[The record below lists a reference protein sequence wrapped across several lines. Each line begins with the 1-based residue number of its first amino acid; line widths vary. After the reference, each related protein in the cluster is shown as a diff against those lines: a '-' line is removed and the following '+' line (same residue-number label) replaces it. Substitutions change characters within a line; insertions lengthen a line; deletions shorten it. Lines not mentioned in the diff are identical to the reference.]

1 MKRVA
6 INGFG
11 RIGRLVLRAL
21 WRDEEVQIV
30 AINDLAPSSTLA
42 HLLEFDSA
50 HGRWEEEV
58 KSVGEALVIGEK
70 RIPVFSEK
78 DPTQLPWGELE
89 VDLVLE
95 CSGVFRTRQG
105 MEGHLRAGAQ
115 KVLLSAPA
123 KDEGI
128 LTLVEGVNDHLLTK
142 EEKLMSNASCTTNCL
157 APVAK
162 VLHQE
167 FGIKRGFMTTVHA
180 YTGDQNLQD
189 GPHRDLRRARAA
201 AASIIPTSTGATQAL
216 GKVMPELAGKLT
228 GMAMRVPVITGSSI
242 DLNVILERPADRESV
257 NRVLEEASRTFLRGI
272 LSYSERPLVSSDI
285 IGDPHAAIVNGD
297 LTEVLDDMVKV
308 VAWYDNEAGYAS
320 RLASMAKKICA
331 L

>member
-105 MEGHLRAGAQ
+105 MEGHLKAGAQ

-216 GKVMPELAGKLT
+216 GKVMPELEGKLT

-242 DLNVILERPADRESV
+242 DLNVVLERPADRESV

-308 VAWYDNEAGYAS
+308 VAWYDNEAGYAA

>member
-11 RIGRLVLRAL
+11 RIGRLVLRVL

-105 MEGHLRAGAQ
+105 
-115 KVLLSAPA
+115 
-123 KDEGI
+123 
-128 LTLVEGVNDHLLTK
+128 
-142 EEKLMSNASCTTNCL
+142 
-157 APVAK
+157 
-162 VLHQE
+162 
-167 FGIKRGFMTTVHA
+167 
-180 YTGDQNLQD
+180 
-189 GPHRDLRRARAA
+189 
-201 AASIIPTSTGATQAL
+201 
-216 GKVMPELAGKLT
+216 
-228 GMAMRVPVITGSSI
+228 
-242 DLNVILERPADRESV
+242 
-257 NRVLEEASRTFLRGI
+257 
-272 LSYSERPLVSSDI
+272 
-285 IGDPHAAIVNGD
+285 
-297 LTEVLDDMVKV
+297 
-308 VAWYDNEAGYAS
+308 
-320 RLASMAKKICA
+320 
-331 L
+331 